1 MATYLHPGVYIEE
14 IPSGSRPI
22 EASSTSVTAFVG
34 RVPKGP
40 VGEAVLIQT
49 RDEYVRDFGDIASE
63 DDAMGLAVRAFY
75 LNGGKDAYICR
86 LASEDPPTAA
96 AASTVQGQDV
106 GGQNVIAIRATSVG
120 EWGNDVYY
128 RIVKADQDA
137 LMFDLEV
144 GHQEDGE
151 FVVDETFSGL
161 TMNDQDDNYALTAVN
176 GNSDYVEI
184 ALEPA
189 ADADDAA
196 EQYQQGSLTGGEMDG
211 ANDAFSANMSGQTSL
226 TLNING
232 LGARQV
238 TIDAATLGL
247 AGADNQTDGD
257 AVAAAI
263 QTAVTAFGLQAAYTG
278 FTCGYAG
285 QRFSLTSG
293 EEGPSSGVTVY
304 DGDGGGG
311 DLGGFLRLSSLSRA
325 TLTGAAL
332 DDANDMLFS
341 TGIAGTVT
349 LELNVDDHGNETVSL
364 LDADLGLEG
373 GHDADAGRV
382 AQAIRDA
389 VRAINTSVAA
399 YKDFD
404 CEYDTGTNRFILTSG
419 SSASR
424 TSSLTVT
431 NDPLPALAGLLGL
444 NAADTTLVEGRE
456 IEHGTARVI
465 PQQVLGT
472 LEAGEQLQGGGEAAP
487 ASADYSSFF
496 NQTLRKVRD
505 VGIIVLSGE
514 YWAADGSGSAI
525 VSAALAH
532 CEAMKNRILLVSPPP
547 NVELEQAAQVD
558 QMALPTSTYSVLYYP
573 WIKVANPFYNAE
585 TNPNADTTLTIAP
598 SAFAAGMMAKIDGR
612 RGVWKAPAGVETQ
625 LLGIAGLEF
634 TVEDGEQ
641 DQLNPLGVN
650 CIRTLPGFGS
660 VIWGSRTLSTKADPE
675 WRYVPVRRTAIFI
688 ERSIYEGIQWAV
700 FEPNDHRLWASLRTN
715 IDSFMN
721 GLFRGGAFQ
730 GEKASDA
737 YFVRC
742 GLGDTMTQGDIDRGQ
757 VIVIVGFAPRK
768 PAEFVIVRI
777 QQKVAQQ

>member
-1 MATYLHPGVYIEE
+1 MATYLHPGVYVEE

-34 RVPKGP
+34 RAPKGP
-40 VGEAVLIQT
+40 VGEAVLIGT
-49 RDEYVRDFGDIASE
+49 RDEYVRNFGDIASE

-96 AASTVQGQDV
+96 AASTVPGQDV
-106 GGQNVIAIRATSVG
+106 GGQNVIEIRATSVG

-128 RIVKADQDA
+128 RVIKADRDA
-137 LMFDLEV
+137 LAFDLQV

-161 TMNDQDDNYALTAVN
+161 TMNDQDDDYALTAVN

-189 ADADDAA
+189 ADADDDA
-196 EQYQQGSLTGGEMDG
+196 EQYQQGSLTGGEMGG
-211 ANDAFSANMSGQTSL
+211 ANDAFSANMSGQMSL

-238 TIDAATLGL
+238 AIDAGTLGL

-263 QTAVTAFGLQAAYTG
+263 QTAVTAFGLQPAYTG

-285 QRFSLTSG
+285 QRFTLASG

-304 DGDGGGG
+304 DGDGAAA

-325 TLTGAAL
+325 TLAGAAL
-332 DDANDMLFS
+332 DDANMTLFS

-349 LELNVDDHGNETVSL
+349 LELNVDDHGNETISL
-364 LDADLGLEG
+364 VDADLGLEG
-373 GHDADAGRV
+373 DHNADAGRV
-382 AQAIRDA
+382 ARAVRDA
-389 VRAINTSVAA
+389 VRAVNTSVTA

-404 CEYDTGTNRFILTSG
+404 CQYDAGANQFTLTSG

-424 TSSLTVT
+424 SSSLTVT
-431 NDPLPALAGLLGL
+431 DGALANLLGF
-444 NAADTTLVEGRE
+444 NAGDSPTLVEGRE

-472 LEAGEQLQGGGEAAP
+472 LEAGEQLEDGGEAAP

-496 NQTLRKVRD
+496 NQTLRKIRD
-505 VGIIVLSGE
+505 ASIIVLPGE
-514 YWAADGSGSAI
+514 HWADDGSGSAI

-532 CEAMKNRILLVSPPP
+532 CEAMRNRILLVSPPP
-547 NVELEQAAQVD
+547 NVEFEQAAQVD

-730 GEKASDA
+730 GEKSSDA

-757 VIVIVGFAPRK
+757 VIVIVGFAPLK